1 MDPTADRI
9 ARAIA
14 TEIAAAPRQVAAAV
28 ALLDEGATVPFVAR
42 YRKEATGG
50 LDDTQLRTLADRLTY
65 LRDLEA
71 RRATILASIRDQGKL
86 SDALARQIQQGAPA
100 DVFISAN
107 PGWMDQ
113 LEADGLI
120 KPETR
125 RDLLGNEIVLIA
137 HDADAAPVT
146 LNADLDLPAMLG
158 DAPLAMALVDAVP
171 AGIYGRTALQ
181 SLGLWDSV
189 APHVA
194 QADNVRA
201 ALALVALGEAPLG
214 VVYATDA
221 AAEPDVTVIGIF
233 PEDSHDPILYPVAA
247 LADSANPLTADLLN
261 FLSGPEACAIFEGQ
275 GFTWAVD

>member
-1 MDPTADRI
+1 MKSFRPFLFSI
-9 ARAIA
+9 AFSTLAFPVA
-14 TEIAAAPRQVAAAV
+14 AQEVTLFAAASLKTAMDQLEPAFER
-28 ALLDEGATVPFVAR
+28 
-42 YRKEATGG
+42 ATGA
-50 LDDTQLRTLADRLTY
+50 DLRVSLAG
-65 LRDLEA
+65 
-71 RRATILASIRDQGKL
+71 S
-86 SDALARQIQQGAPA
+86 SALARQIQQGAPA

-120 KPETR
+120 TPETR
-125 RDLLGNEIVLIA
+125 RDLLGNEIVLVA
-137 HDADAAPVT
+137 HGADAAPVT

-221 AAEPDVTVIGIF
+221 AAEPDLTVIGTF
-233 PEDSHDPILYPVAA
+233 PEDSHDPILYPLAA
-247 LADSANPLTADLLN
+247 LADSANPLTVDLLN
-261 FLSGPEACAIFEGQ
+261 FLSGPEARAIFEGQ
-275 GFTWAVD
+275 GFTWASD